1 MKAVKLKR
9 RLKGFAK
16 KASYLALATVTF
28 FTQFNLPLFI
38 SALSSDVHYDISSVA
53 DPDTQHIEND
63 YTGDPQDDGKIW
75 TDKTVTHIDEDLFD
89 ITLSAVGQ
97 SFETKSVV
105 SDAKSVDVVFVLDIS
120 GSMKDNGRYISMTSA
135 VNQAIGTIMKANAKN
150 RIGIVTFSGDSST
163 LLPLDSYHTTDN
175 STNYLK
181 HGYFKIATSDVIRDS
196 NNRKEDRSV
205 KVVGGT
211 YTQKG
216 MDAAKD
222 MLEGTSD
229 TKDRVPVVILLSD
242 GIPTY
247 ATSKYDDVGKKED
260 NLGNGSLNSYT
271 GDTGYYTILTGMD
284 SKEKIKAHYETESK
298 YYTIGLDI
306 VNNFG
311 KVVLN
316 PTRDNINLL
325 SNNEKEG
332 YLKNK
337 LKLSHDY
344 NYVNKG
350 YAGNMSGEELNSILQ
365 EITSDIIS

>member
-120 GSMKDNGRYISMTSA
+120 GSMEDNGRYISMTSA

-181 HGYFKIATSDVIRDS
+181 HGTKGMYFKTPYIATSDVIRDS
-196 NNRKEDRSV
+196 NNQRENGNV
-205 KVVGGT
+205 EVVGGT

-247 ATSKYDDVGKKED
+247 ATSKYDNVGSSEY
-260 NLGNGSLNSYT
+260 NLGNGQTNSYT

-284 SKEKIKAHYETESK
+284 SKEKIEAHYNTESK

-316 PTRDNINLL
+316 PTRDNINQL
-325 SNNEKEG
+325 SNKGKEG
-332 YLKNK
+332 DLKNK
-337 LKLSHDY
+337 LMFSPYDY
-344 NYVNKG
+344 N
-350 YAGNMSGEELNSILQ
+350 
-365 EITSDIIS
+365 